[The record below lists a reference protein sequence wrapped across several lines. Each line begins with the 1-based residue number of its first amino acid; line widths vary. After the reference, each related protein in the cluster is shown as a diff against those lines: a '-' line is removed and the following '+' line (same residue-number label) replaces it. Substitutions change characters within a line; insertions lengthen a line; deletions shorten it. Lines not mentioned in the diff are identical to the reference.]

1 MDRIKEKLKMG
12 QRKSKQA
19 ANCKNGVENT
29 KSSSK
34 SNSENTGSNSPPRRM
49 KDILTSESKTKEFRS
64 FLTSIDQENE
74 DDKVE
79 VMRLDFILACRQMQ
93 QLLSGKSSNPL
104 STQNSVLTVTRYVG
118 GSSSPIS
125 SHSEHVSMDVIAV
138 KVQKLTIL

>member
-19 ANCKNGVENT
+19 ANSKNGVENT

-64 FLTSIDQENE
+64 FLASIDQENE

-93 QLLSGKSSNPL
+93 QLVSGKSSNPL
-104 STQNSVLTVTRYVG
+104 STQNSVLAVTRYVG
-118 GSSSPIS
+118 GSSSPVS
-125 SHSEHVSMDVIAV
+125 SHSEHNPMDVIAV
-138 KVQKLTIL
+138 KV